1 MVAPTIP
8 VIETQRL
15 ILRGPIPADV
25 DAWAACIAD
34 PDVTRYVPKGQ
45 GTFHERAARVLNK
58 VRERWER
65 EPVGAMGWV
74 ITRKDNYQLIGWCE
88 IDDLEEMNE
97 GELGYYLGK
106 PWWGQGYAT
115 EAARAMARY
124 GLEHSKWERLVAAIV
139 PANLASGRVLEHLGF
154 VYEKHVDYR
163 EMTGVASI
171 ALDDPIVALYSLR
184 RDQFRPGEAFY
195 RLTAY

>member
-15 ILRGPIPADV
+15 ILRGPILADV

-74 ITRKDNYQLIGWCE
+74 ITRKDNDQLIGWCE
-88 IDDLEEMNE
+88 IDDLEETNE

-115 EAARAMARY
+115 EAERAMARY
-124 GLEHSKWERLVAAIV
+124 GLEHSKWDRLVAVIV
-139 PANLASGRVLEHLGF
+139 SPSLASGRLLEHLRF
-154 VYEKHVDYR
+154 VYEMQLDYR

-171 ALDDPIVALYSLR
+171 AIDDPIVAFYALR
-184 RDQFRPGEAFY
+184 REQFQPGDAFY
-195 RLTAY
+195 HLTVY